1 MYSYMLFKRLFYNCK
16 FVLNRIMVL
25 LNEFCYGWNG
35 LFDDRKEK
43 LCMMYNKKDLINEIN
58 KILLYYNIILLIIKI
73 CVVLI

>member
-1 MYSYMLFKRLFYNCK
+1 MYSYILFKMLFYNCK

-43 LCMMYNKKDLINEIN
+43 ICMMYS
-58 KILLYYNIILLIIKI
+58 
-73 CVVLI
+73 V